1 MDEQSR
7 ETPTERRNGESVGTK
22 LLRIAEKARGD
33 RGLKFVNLYYLMKE
47 ELLGECFERLKGN
60 KAAGI
65 DKVTKEEY
73 GANLEANLKELTERL
88 QRMSYRP
95 EAVRRVYIPKPGSG
109 KQRPLGIPCLEDKLV
124 GMALGRIL
132 EAIYEEDFIENSY
145 GFRPGRGCHDAL
157 RALSQAVEKGNTNYV
172 VEADVK
178 KFFDSVDHDWMI
190 RMLEERIGDKR
201 ILRVVKRFL
210 KAGVMEE
217 GQRKESEEGTPQGSS
232 ISPILAN
239 VYLHYALDLWFEGIY
254 KKSCKGKAVLIRYAD
269 DYVACFQNRED
280 AMEYRAAMEER
291 LKKFGLEVEPTKT
304 KVLEFGPR
312 AEGNARSKGEKPETF
327 EFLGFTHYCS
337 KGRDG
342 RLYRMKRVTS
352 GKKNRAKLVAFKEW
366 IRQERN
372 RPLQWIMEKVAAKL
386 RGHYGY
392 YGVSDNSRGIER
404 FSRGVQR
411 ILYKWLNRR
420 SQRRSYKWKDFQTM
434 LDRFKLPKPRI
445 QVNLNGYQAAKF
457 KLKSRVH

>member
-1 MDEQSR
+1 VNEQSR
-7 ETPTERRNGESVGTK
+7 ETPAEHRSGEPVETK
-22 LLRIAEKARGD
+22 LLCIAEKARRD
-33 RGLKFVNLYYLMKE
+33 RGLKFVNLYHLMKE
-47 ELLGECFERLKGN
+47 ELLGECFKRLKGN
-60 KAAGI
+60 KAVGV
-65 DKVTKEEY
+65 DEVTKEEY

-109 KQRPLGIPCLEDKLV
+109 KLRPLGIPCLEDKLV

-132 EAIYEEDFIENSY
+132 EAIYEEEFVEHSY

-157 RALSQAVEKGNTNYV
+157 RALSHAVENGRTNYI
-172 VEADVK
+172 VEADIK
-178 KFFDSVDHDWMI
+178 KYFDSVEHDWMI

-201 ILRVVKRFL
+201 VLRVVKRFL
-210 KAGVMEE
+210 TAGIMEE

-232 ISPILAN
+232 LSPILAN
-239 VYLHYALDLWFEGIY
+239 VYLHYALDLWFERVY
-254 KKSCKGKAVLIRYAD
+254 QKSCKGKAVLIRYAD

-280 AMEYRAAMEER
+280 AMQYRAAMEER

-312 AEGNARSKGEKPETF
+312 AEGNARERGEKPGTF

-342 RLYRMKRVTS
+342 KRYRMKRVTS

-366 IRQERN
+366 IRRERDQ
-372 RPLQWIMEKVAAKL
+372 PLQWIMEKVAAKL

-392 YGVSDNSRGIER
+392 YGVSDNTRGIER
-404 FSRGVQR
+404 FTRGVER

-420 SQRRSYKWKDFQTM
+420 SQRRSYTWEEFLGM

-445 QVNLNGYQAAKF
+445 QVNLWLPTAKF
-457 KLKSRVH
+457 RLKSRVH

>member
-1 MDEQSR
+1 MDEQSS
-7 ETPTERRNGESVGTK
+7 ETPAERRDGEAVGTK
-22 LLRIAEKARGD
+22 LLRIAEKARKD
-33 RGLKFVNLYYLMKE
+33 RGLKFVNLYHLMKE
-47 ELLGECFERLKGN
+47 ELLGECFQRLKGN
-60 KAAGI
+60 KAAGV
-65 DKVTKEEY
+65 DEVTKEEY
-73 GANLEANLKELTERL
+73 GANLEANLKELTDRL

-95 EAVRRVYIPKPGSG
+95 EAARRVYIPKPGSD
-109 KQRPLGIPCLEDKLV
+109 KLRPLGIPCLEDKLV

-132 EAIYEEDFIENSY
+132 EAIYEEEFVENSY

-157 RALSQAVEKGNTNYV
+157 RALSHAVENGKTNYI

-178 KFFDSVDHDWMI
+178 KFFDSVEHDWMI

-201 ILRVVKRFL
+201 VLRLVKRFL

-232 ISPILAN
+232 LSPILAN
-239 VYLHYALDLWFEGIY
+239 VYLHYALDLWFERVY
-254 KKSCKGKAVLIRYAD
+254 KKGCKGKAVLIRYAD

-304 KVLEFGPR
+304 KVLEFGPW
-312 AEGNARSKGEKPETF
+312 AENNARSKGEKPETF

-342 RLYRMKRVTS
+342 KRYRMKRVTS
-352 GKKNRAKLVAFKEW
+352 GKKNRTKLVAFKEW
-366 IRQERN
+366 IQRERG
-372 RPLQWIMEKVAAKL
+372 RPLQWIMGKVAAKL

-392 YGVSDNSRGIER
+392 YGVSDNTRGIER
-404 FSRGVQR
+404 FYRGVQR

-420 SQRRSYKWKDFQTM
+420 SQRRSYKWEEFLEM

-445 QVNLNGYQAAKF
+445 QVNLWLPSAKF